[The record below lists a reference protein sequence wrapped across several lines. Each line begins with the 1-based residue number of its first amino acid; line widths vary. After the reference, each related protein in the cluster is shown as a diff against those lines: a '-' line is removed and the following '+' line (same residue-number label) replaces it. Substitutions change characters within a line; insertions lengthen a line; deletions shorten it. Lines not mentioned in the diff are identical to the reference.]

1 MSMIGS
7 FLLVED
13 ETLGRL
19 LEAPESIHALL
30 EERVQQAEAPKDYVD
45 VDKAWHA
52 LHFLLTSTAWEG
64 EPPLDFIA
72 SGGACIGEED
82 VGYGPARALRKE
94 AVVSLARALEGIT
107 TATLVERYDG
117 RKMAQLEIYPQGWT
131 DLDPRNG
138 DEFGYF
144 TSAFEDLAALVRKGA
159 ATGRGLLVW
168 IS

>member
-13 ETLGRL
+13 EILGRL
-19 LEAPESIHALL
+19 LEAPEGVHALL
-30 EERVQQAEAPKDYVD
+30 EERVQQAESPVDYVD

-52 LHFLLTSTAWEG
+52 LHFLLTGTAWAG

-72 SGGACIGEED
+72 SGGTCVGDED

-94 AVVSLARALEGIT
+94 AVVALARALEKIT
-107 TATLVERYDG
+107 TPTLVERYDG
-117 RKMAQLEIYPQGWT
+117 PKMAQLEIYPQGWA

-168 IS
+168 LS